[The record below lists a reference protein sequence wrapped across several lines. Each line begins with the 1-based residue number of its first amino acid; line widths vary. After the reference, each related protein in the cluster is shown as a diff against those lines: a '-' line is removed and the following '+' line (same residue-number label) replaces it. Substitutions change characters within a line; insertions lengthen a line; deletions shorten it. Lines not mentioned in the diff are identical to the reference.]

1 MNTDGRSGTGERFGA
16 RSNSGTGGDR
26 GGDRDGD
33 KGGRG
38 GFRPRG
44 AGGKRRPKFCFYC
57 VEKSE
62 KVDYKD
68 VEKIRKYTSERGKIV
83 PRRIS
88 GSCAKHQRQLTE
100 AIKRARFM
108 ALLPFSLD

>member
-1 MNTDGRSGTGERFGA
+1 MNGDKSF
-16 RSNSGTGGDR
+16 GDR
-26 GGDRDGD
+26 F
-33 KGGRG
+33 GGRG
-38 GFRPRG
+38 TDKDKDKDRDDRG
-44 AGGKRRPKFCFYC
+44 RGMRRGGLGGKRRPKFCYYC
-57 VEKSE
+57 VEKNE

-68 VEKIRKYTSERGKIV
+68 VEKLRKYISERGKIV